1 MDIISLIII
10 IAIIKKVLE
19 KDNEKNKKEQKQ
31 QSGEQWQKKVFDFVD
46 KAGEYASQKAG
57 NLSTSRS
64 ATSSTTNNAYY
75 YEQQKKATKDR
86 LRQKYGSQTTNAYA
100 KNAAKTDILSRA
112 KENVREEEQD
122 TFKQEVH
129 AEVCSEYRSHAESA
143 PNLAAHVGHSPA
155 CDIEG
160 ESDIMK
166 RVNDLIVMGYD
177 GDLKFDRDFI
187 AEGVEML
194 NSFSL

>member
-31 QSGEQWQKKVFDFVD
+31 QSGEQWQQKVFDFVD

-57 NLSTSRS
+57 NLSSSRS
-64 ATSSTTNNAYY
+64 DTRSTTNNAYY

-100 KNAAKTDILSRA
+100 KNAVKTDILTRA
-112 KENVREEEQD
+112 KENVREEEQN

-129 AEVCSEYRSHAESA
+129 AKVCSEYRSHAESA
-143 PNLAAHVGHSPA
+143 PDLVAHAGHSPE